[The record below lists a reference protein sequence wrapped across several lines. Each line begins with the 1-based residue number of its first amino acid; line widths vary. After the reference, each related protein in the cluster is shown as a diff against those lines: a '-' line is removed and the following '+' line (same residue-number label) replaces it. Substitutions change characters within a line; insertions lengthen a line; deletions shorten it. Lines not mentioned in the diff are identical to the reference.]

1 MLRTMF
7 GSVVL
12 AAALAVLPASA
23 QTGAAVMGKAPGK
36 VAMAQ
41 TVKVTATI
49 TAIDAA
55 TRAVTLK
62 GPKGNEMVVTAGPEV
77 KNFAQLKVG
86 DQVNIEFLESLALE
100 LKKGGGAP
108 VAATAKEGAAAAKPG
123 ERPGMV
129 GGRQVTVVAD
139 VIDLN
144 AETQV
149 VTLKGPQRTVELKV
163 RDPEQ
168 FKLIKKGDQV
178 QATYTEAMAIAVTP
192 AAPAAPAAPTA
203 PSAPA
208 QPKK

>member
-1 MLRTMF
+1 MFRTMF

-23 QTGAAVMGKAPGK
+23 QTGATVVGKAPGK

-41 TVKVTATI
+41 TVKATATI

-77 KNFAQLKVG
+77 KNFAQIKVG
-86 DQVNIEFLESLALE
+86 DQVTVEYVESLALE
-100 LKKGGGAP
+100 LKKGGGVP

-178 QATYTEAMAIAVTP
+178 QATYTEAVAIAVTP

>member
-1 MLRTMF
+1 MLRSILASTIA
-7 GSVVL
+7 
-12 AAALAVLPASA
+12 AAALAASPVLA
-23 QTGAAVMGKAPGK
+23 QTGAAVVGKAPGK

-41 TVKVTATI
+41 TVKATATI

-108 VAATAKEGAAAAKPG
+108 VAATAKEGAAGAKPG
-123 ERPGMV
+123 ERPAGV
-129 GGRQVTVVAD
+129 VGRQVTVVAD

-178 QATYTEAMAIAVTP
+178 QATYTEAVAIAVTP
-192 AAPAAPAAPTA
+192 AAPAAPAAA
-203 PSAPA
+203 A

>member
-1 MLRTMF
+1 MLRSILASTI
-7 GSVVL
+7 V
-12 AAALAVLPASA
+12 AAALAASPVLA
-23 QTGAAVMGKAPGK
+23 QTGAAVVGKAPGK

-41 TVKVTATI
+41 TVKATATI

-123 ERPGMV
+123 ERPAGV
-129 GGRQVTVVAD
+129 VGRQVTVVAD

-178 QATYTEAMAIAVTP
+178 QATYTEAVAIAVTP
-192 AAPAAPAAPTA
+192 AAAPAAP
-203 PSAPA
+203 
-208 QPKK
+208 PKK

>member
-1 MLRTMF
+1 MFRTMF
-7 GSVVL
+7 GGVVL
-12 AAALAVLPASA
+12 AAALAALPASA

-41 TVKVTATI
+41 TVKATATI

-77 KNFAQLKVG
+77 KNFAQMKVG
-86 DQVNIEFLESLALE
+86 DQVTVEYVESLALE

>member
-1 MLRTMF
+1 MFRTMF
-7 GSVVL
+7 ASTLV
-12 AAALAVLPASA
+12 AAALAASPVFA
-23 QTGAAVMGKAPGK
+23 QTGAVVTGKAPG
-36 VAMAQ
+36 AAAIAQ
-41 TVKVTATI
+41 TVKATATI

-77 KNFAQLKVG
+77 KNFAQMKVG
-86 DQVNIEFLESLALE
+86 DQVNVEYVESLALE

-108 VAATAKEGAAAAKPG
+108 VAATAKAGAAAAKPG
-123 ERPGMV
+123 ERPAGMV
-129 GGRQVTVVAD
+129 GKQVTVVAD
-139 VIDLN
+139 VIDVN

-192 AAPAAPAAPTA
+192 AAAPAAP
-203 PSAPA
+203 
-208 QPKK
+208 PKK

>member
-1 MLRTMF
+1 MLRSILASTIA
-7 GSVVL
+7 
-12 AAALAVLPASA
+12 AAALAASPVFA
-23 QTGAAVMGKAPGK
+23 QTGAAVVGKAPGK
-36 VAMAQ
+36 VAVAQ
-41 TVKVTATI
+41 TVKATATI

-123 ERPGMV
+123 ERPAGV
-129 GGRQVTVVAD
+129 VGRQVTVVAD

-178 QATYTEAMAIAVTP
+178 QATYTEAVAIAVTP
-192 AAPAAPAAPTA
+192 AAPAAPAAP
-203 PSAPA
+203 SAPA

>member
-1 MLRTMF
+1 MLRSILASTIA
-7 GSVVL
+7 
-12 AAALAVLPASA
+12 AAALAASPVLA
-23 QTGAAVMGKAPGK
+23 QTGAAVVGKAPGK

-41 TVKVTATI
+41 TVKATATI

-55 TRAVTLK
+55 TRAITLK
-62 GPKGNEMVVTAGPEV
+62 GPKGNETVVTAGPEV
-77 KNFAQLKVG
+77 KNFAQMKVG
-86 DQVNIEFLESLALE
+86 DQVTVEYVESLALE

-123 ERPGMV
+123 ERPGVV

-178 QATYTEAMAIAVTP
+178 QATYTEAVAIAVTP
-192 AAPAAPAAPTA
+192 AAAPAAP
-203 PSAPA
+203 
-208 QPKK
+208 PKK

>member
-1 MLRTMF
+1 
-7 GSVVL
+7 
-12 AAALAVLPASA
+12 
-23 QTGAAVMGKAPGK
+23 
-36 VAMAQ
+36 
-41 TVKVTATI
+41 
-49 TAIDAA
+49 
-55 TRAVTLK
+55 
-62 GPKGNEMVVTAGPEV
+62 V

-108 VAATAKEGAAAAKPG
+108 VAATAKEGAAGAKPG
-123 ERPGMV
+123 ERPAGV
-129 GGRQVTVVAD
+129 VGRQVMVVAD

-178 QATYTEAMAIAVTP
+178 QATYTEAVAIAVTP
-192 AAPAAPAAPTA
+192 AASAAPAAPAA

>member
-7 GSVVL
+7 ASTLV
-12 AAALAVLPASA
+12 AAALAASPVIA
-23 QTGAAVMGKAPGK
+23 QTGAVVTGKAPG
-36 VAMAQ
+36 AAAIAQ
-41 TVKVTATI
+41 TVKATATI

-77 KNFAQLKVG
+77 KNFAQMKVG
-86 DQVNIEFLESLALE
+86 DQVNVEYVESLALE

-108 VAATAKEGAAAAKPG
+108 VAATAKAGAAAAKPG
-123 ERPGMV
+123 ERPAGMV
-129 GGRQVTVVAD
+129 GKQVTVVAD
-139 VIDLN
+139 VIDVN

-192 AAPAAPAAPTA
+192 AAAPAAP
-203 PSAPA
+203 
-208 QPKK
+208 PKK

>member
-7 GSVVL
+7 ASTLV
-12 AAALAVLPASA
+12 AAALAASPVFA
-23 QTGAAVMGKAPGK
+23 QTGAVVAGKAPGA
-36 VAMAQ
+36 VAIAQ
-41 TVKVTATI
+41 TVKATATI

-62 GPKGNEMVVTAGPEV
+62 GPKGNEIVVTAGPEV
-77 KNFAQLKVG
+77 KNFAQMKVG
-86 DQVNIEFLESLALE
+86 DQVNVEYVESLALE

-108 VAATAKEGAAAAKPG
+108 VAATAKAGAAAAKPG
-123 ERPGMV
+123 ERPAGMV
-129 GGRQVTVVAD
+129 GKQVTVVAD
-139 VIDLN
+139 VIDVN

-168 FKLIKKGDQV
+168 FKLVKKGDQV
-178 QATYTEAMAIAVTP
+178 QATYTEAVAIAVMP
-192 AAPAAPAAPTA
+192 AAPAAPA
-203 PSAPA
+203 

>member
-1 MLRTMF
+1 MLRSILASTIA
-7 GSVVL
+7 
-12 AAALAVLPASA
+12 AAALAASPVLA
-23 QTGAAVMGKAPGK
+23 QTGAAVVGKAPGK

-41 TVKVTATI
+41 TVKATATI

-123 ERPGMV
+123 ERPAGV
-129 GGRQVTVVAD
+129 VGRQVTVVAD

-178 QATYTEAMAIAVTP
+178 QATYTEAVAIAVTP
-192 AAPAAPAAPTA
+192 AASAAPAA

>member
-7 GSVVL
+7 ASTLV
-12 AAALAVLPASA
+12 AAALAASPVFA
-23 QTGAAVMGKAPGK
+23 QTGAVVVDKAPGK

-41 TVKVTATI
+41 TVKATVTI

-86 DQVNIEFLESLALE
+86 DQVNIEYIESLALE

-108 VAATAKEGAAAAKPG
+108 VAATAKAGAAGAKPG
-123 ERPGMV
+123 ERPAGIM
-129 GGRQVTVVAD
+129 GRQVTVVAD
-139 VIDLN
+139 VIDVN
-144 AETQV
+144 AETQM
-149 VTLKGPQRTVELKV
+149 VTLKGPQRTIEVKA

-168 FKLIKKGDQV
+168 FKLIKKGDQI
-178 QATYTEAMAIAVTP
+178 QATYTEAMAIAVAP
-192 AAPAAPAAPTA
+192 VAAPAAA
-203 PSAPA
+203 
-208 QPKK
+208 PKK

>member
-1 MLRTMF
+1 MLRSILASTI
-7 GSVVL
+7 V
-12 AAALAVLPASA
+12 AAALAASPVLA
-23 QTGAAVMGKAPGK
+23 QTGAAVVGKAPGK

-41 TVKVTATI
+41 TVKATATI

-123 ERPGMV
+123 ERPAGV
-129 GGRQVTVVAD
+129 VGRQVTVVAD

-144 AETQV
+144 VETQV

-168 FKLIKKGDQV
+168 FKLIKKGDQI
-178 QATYTEAMAIAVTP
+178 QATYTEAVAIAVTP
-192 AAPAAPAAPTA
+192 AAAPAAP
-203 PSAPA
+203 
-208 QPKK
+208 PKK

>member
-1 MLRTMF
+1 MLRSILAST
-7 GSVVL
+7 VV
-12 AAALAVLPASA
+12 AAALAASPVLA
-23 QTGAAVMGKAPGK
+23 QTGAAVVGKAPGK

-41 TVKVTATI
+41 TVKATATI

-86 DQVNIEFLESLALE
+86 DQVNIEFIESLALE

-123 ERPGMV
+123 ERPAGV
-129 GGRQVTVVAD
+129 VGRQVTVVAD

-178 QATYTEAMAIAVTP
+178 QATYTEAVAIAVTP
-192 AAPAAPAAPTA
+192 AAAPAAP
-203 PSAPA
+203 
-208 QPKK
+208 PKK

>member
-1 MLRTMF
+1 MLRSILAST
-7 GSVVL
+7 VV
-12 AAALAVLPASA
+12 AAALAASPVLA
-23 QTGAAVMGKAPGK
+23 QTGAAVVGKAPGK

-41 TVKVTATI
+41 TVKATATI

-123 ERPGMV
+123 ERPAGV
-129 GGRQVTVVAD
+129 VGRQVTVVAD

-178 QATYTEAMAIAVTP
+178 QATYTEAVAIAVTP
-192 AAPAAPAAPTA
+192 AAAPAAP
-203 PSAPA
+203 
-208 QPKK
+208 PKK

>member
-7 GSVVL
+7 ASTLV
-12 AAALAVLPASA
+12 AAALAASPVFA
-23 QTGAAVMGKAPGK
+23 QTGAVVIGKAPGK

-41 TVKVTATI
+41 TVKATVTI

-86 DQVNIEFLESLALE
+86 DQVNIEYIESLALE

-108 VAATAKEGAAAAKPG
+108 VAATVKEGAAGAKPG
-123 ERPGMV
+123 ERPAGIM
-129 GGRQVTVVAD
+129 GRQVTVVAD
-139 VIDLN
+139 VIDVN
-144 AETQV
+144 AETQM
-149 VTLKGPQRTVELKV
+149 VTLKGPQRTIEVKA

-168 FKLIKKGDQV
+168 FKLIKKGDQI
-178 QATYTEAMAIAVTP
+178 QATYTEAMAIAVAP
-192 AAPAAPAAPTA
+192 VAAPAAA
-203 PSAPA
+203 
-208 QPKK
+208 PKK